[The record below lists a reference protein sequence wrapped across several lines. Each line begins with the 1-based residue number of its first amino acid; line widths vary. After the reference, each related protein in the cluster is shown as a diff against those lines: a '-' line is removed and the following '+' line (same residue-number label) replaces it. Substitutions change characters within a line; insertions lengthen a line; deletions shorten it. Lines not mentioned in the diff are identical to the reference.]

1 MSFSVSVRE
10 HVMIAHS
17 LDSDFFGPAKKLHGA
32 TYVVSA
38 SFHATHLNEYNVV
51 VDIGAAQEGLRDALA
66 PLAYQNLDEL
76 PIFEDQ
82 LTTTEF
88 LCQWIHGQVSTRLEA
103 PNVERLTIELK
114 ESHIAWAE
122 YSAPLS

>member
-17 LDSDFFGPAKKLHGA
+17 LDSDFFGPAKRLHGA

-38 SFHATHLNEYNVV
+38 SFHAEHLNEFNVV
-51 VDIGAAQEGLRDALA
+51 VDIGAAHDALRDALA
-66 PLAYQNLDEL
+66 PLAYQNLDAL
-76 PIFEDQ
+76 PVFAGQ

-88 LCQWIHGQVSTRLEA
+88 LCQWIHEQVSARLEA
-103 PNVERLTIELK
+103 GNVERLTIELK
-114 ESHIAWAE
+114 ESHVAWAE

>member
-17 LDSDFFGPAKKLHGA
+17 LDNEFFGPAKRLHGA

-38 SFHATHLNEYNVV
+38 TFHASRLNEFNVV
-51 VDIGAAQEGLRDALA
+51 VDIGAAHEALRESLK
-66 PLAYQNLDEL
+66 PLEYQNLDEL
-76 PIFEDQ
+76 PAFKGH

-88 LCQWIHGQVSTRLEA
+88 LCQWIHGQVSAKLHE
-103 PNVERLTIELK
+103 PNVERLSVELK
-114 ESHIAWAE
+114 ESHVAWAE
-122 YSAPLS
+122 YSAPLA